1 MLIYQDIIL
10 GIMLILLYIIGFKG
24 IQKIIFLEPTR
35 SMVRGLGPVFF
46 PNLLLNLLAISAGIL
61 IFKGLYSMIKNKG
74 KGNKFNIFINWQK
87 LKIYCNTII
96 FILSIF
102 VYQKFLPVLGF
113 LLTTFLF
120 ICIHTTWFY
129 FIFTNP
135 KTIKAMKGHLFP
147 LFARIII
154 TNMGIT
160 ISVYIIFF
168 FVAKVPL
175 PKGIIE
181 RIFFGG

>member
-24 IQKIIFLEPTR
+24 IQKINFLEPTH
-35 SMVRGLGPVFF
+35 SMVRGFGPAFF

-74 KGNKFNIFINWQK
+74 KEKKFNISINWQK
-87 LKIYCNTII
+87 LKIYYHII
-96 FILSIF
+96 FFIFSIF
-102 VYQKFLPVLGF
+102 VYQKFLLILGF

-120 ICIHTTWFY
+120 ICIYTIWFY
-129 FIFTNP
+129 FIFTDP

-154 TNMGIT
+154 INMGIT
-160 ISVYIIFF
+160 ISVYLIFF

-181 RIFFGG
+181 RIFFRG